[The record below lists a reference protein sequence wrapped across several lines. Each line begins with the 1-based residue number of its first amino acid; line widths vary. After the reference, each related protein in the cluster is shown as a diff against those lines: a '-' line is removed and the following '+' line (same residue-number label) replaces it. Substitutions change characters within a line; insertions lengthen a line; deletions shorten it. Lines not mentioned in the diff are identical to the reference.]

1 MKKYYRSRIMLSGVL
16 SFLIILVIAVAG
28 IWLFSYQRIE
38 ENADSF
44 IASELQKIEVHNLE
58 IITYFKATY
67 GHQLSASEL
76 QKNRGNRE
84 NAPRFTQD
92 SPPMFGYRPG
102 RRNNPSGFYELLITG
117 DGEISIERK
126 SGIEEDPDDSVLE
139 SVRNA
144 AEQGIDRG
152 KAGSC
157 KFGIRKNEDG
167 TGKAILV
174 DMSIVLHTLYEFL
187 KNAGLVGIGIF
198 LLLIIVLFPVSGKVA
213 DIFVR
218 NAEEQRRFIT
228 DAGHDLKTPV
238 AIARAN
244 LDVLELREGQ
254 NKWTGNIRAQEN
266 RMEHLVQDLIMMA
279 RLDEG
284 KNEEV
289 FGETELTMLAE
300 EIWEEYQPSL
310 KQKQIRGEA
319 KLEKTAPVR
328 GAENLIR
335 RVFCLLMDNAVQYTP
350 ENGEVRLSVTPWK
363 KRTRIVLSNSVTSLP
378 TEKPEKLTERF
389 VRGDSARTQK
399 SGGSGIGLAAARRI
413 AEKHHGKLTVDYPDE
428 HTFRVTVEL

>member
-1 MKKYYRSRIMLSGVL
+1 MKRYYRSRIMFSAIL
-16 SFLIILVIAVAG
+16 SFLIILIIAVVG
-28 IWLFSYQRIE
+28 IWLVSYHRIE
-38 ENADSF
+38 QETDSF
-44 IASELQKIEVHNLE
+44 IASRFVPREE
-58 IITYFKATY
+58 
-67 GHQLSASEL
+67 
-76 QKNRGNRE
+76 RGRT
-84 NAPRFTQD
+84 PRFSQD
-92 SPPMFGYRPG
+92 ATPAMFGYTPG
-102 RRNNPSGFYELLITG
+102 RRSIPSGFYEITFAA
-117 DGEISIERK
+117 DGTLEEITKR
-126 SGIEEDPDDSVLE
+126 GIMEDAS
-139 SVRNA
+139 
-144 AEQGIDRG
+144 AEVQEYVQNVIKKDTEKG
-152 KAGSC
+152 KVGSY

-167 TGKAILV
+167 SGTIILV
-174 DMSIVLHTLYEFL
+174 DNSIQLSMLYNML
-187 KNAGLVGIGIF
+187 KNAGLVGLGIL
-198 LLLIIVLFPVSGKVA
+198 LLLIIVLFPVSGRMA

-218 NAEEQRRFIT
+218 NTEQQRQFIT

-254 NKWTGNIRAQEN
+254 NKWTGNIRAQVN

>member
-44 IASELQKIEVHNLE
+44 I
-58 IITYFKATY
+58 
-67 GHQLSASEL
+67 ASEL

-254 NKWTGNIRAQEN
+254 NKWSSNVRTQVD
-266 RMEHLVQDLIMMA
+266 RMEHLVQDLILMA
-279 RLDEG
+279 RLDEEKG
-284 KNEEV
+284 EEALNAIN
-289 FGETELTMLAE
+289 LTTLAD
-300 EIWEEYQPSL
+300 EIWEEYQPSM
-310 KQKQIRGEA
+310 KQKQIRGA
-319 KLEKTAPVR
+319 ADLEETVPIK
-328 GAENLIR
+328 GAGSLIR
-335 RVFCLLMDNAVQYTP
+335 RMLCLLMDNAVQYTP
-350 ENGEVRLSVTPWK
+350 DGGSIRLFVIPEK
-363 KRTRIVLSNSVTSLP
+363 KKTRILIANSVAQLP
-378 TEKPEKLTERF
+378 SEKPEKLTERF

-399 SGGSGIGLAAARRI
+399 NGGSGIGLAAARRI
-413 AEKHHGKLTVDYPDE
+413 CEKHHGRLTIDYPDG
-428 HTFRVTVEL
+428 HTFRVKVEL

>member
-1 MKKYYRSRIMLSGVL
+1 MKKYYRNRIMLSGVL

-44 IASELQKIEVHNLE
+44 IASELQR
-58 IITYFKATY
+58 
-67 GHQLSASEL
+67 S
-76 QKNRGNRE
+76 RGNRE

-92 SPPMFGYRPG
+92 SPAMFGYRPG
-102 RRNNPSGFYELLITG
+102 RRNNPSGFYELLITR

-174 DMSIVLHTLYEFL
+174 DMSIILHTLYEFL
-187 KNAGLVGIGIF
+187 KNAGLVGVGIF

-254 NKWTGNIRAQEN
+254 NKWTGNIRAQVD

-335 RVFCLLMDNAVQYTP
+335 RVLCLLMDNAVQYTP
-350 ENGEVRLSVTPWK
+350 ENGEIRLSVTPWK
-363 KRTRIVLSNSVTSLP
+363 KRTRIELSNSVTSLP

>member
-28 IWLFSYQRIE
+28 IWLFSYPRIE

-44 IASELQKIEVHNLE
+44 I
-58 IITYFKATY
+58 
-67 GHQLSASEL
+67 ASEL

-254 NKWTGNIRAQEN
+254 NKWTGNIRAQVN